1 MAAEAVAMTKASAA
15 RITRRRGSR
24 PRRDY
29 SDDPDLVIAET
40 AFALEVAWGLS
51 ERTAIDWALVI
62 HQAEPAAATKIPR
75 GGKAGALLG
84 AALPHQASFHGRNRD
99 IRRKLEIG
107 KLQPDAQRVRAI
119 ARLLHHIR
127 TCRLQVWPTR
137 HD

>member
-1 MAAEAVAMTKASAA
+1 MAMTKASAA
-15 RITRRRGSR
+15 RIARRRGSR

-40 AFALEVAWGLS
+40 AFALEAAWGLS

-62 HQAEPAAATKIPR
+62 YQAESAEPTKMPR
-75 GGKAGALLG
+75 GGKAGTVIG
-84 AALPHQASFHGRNRD
+84 YALPHHAGFHSRNRD
-99 IRRKLEIG
+99 IRRKLETG
-107 KLQPDAQRVRAI
+107 KLQPDAQRVRGI